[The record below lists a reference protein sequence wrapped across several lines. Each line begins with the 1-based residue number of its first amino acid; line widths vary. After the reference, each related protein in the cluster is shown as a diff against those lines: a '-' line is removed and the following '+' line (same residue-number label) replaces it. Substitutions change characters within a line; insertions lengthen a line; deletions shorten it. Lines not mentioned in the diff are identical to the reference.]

1 MNTKID
7 GVSPGQV
14 SQTVGQTPDNTVRES
29 RQRGTGETPSAGTDN
44 TRVDITSNAA
54 LLGRLDQA
62 LANVPDIDAQRVESV
77 KNAIAEGSYQID
89 ADQIAE
95 ALIKLDDDIDPL
107 A

>member
-14 SQTVGQTPDNTVRES
+14 SQSVGQTPDNTVRNA
-29 RQRGTGETPSAGTDN
+29 RQDTPAQTQGADTDN

-62 LANVPDIDAQRVESV
+62 LANVPDVDAQRVESV
-77 KNAIAEGSYQID
+77 KTAIAEGSYQID